1 MGPILLALLLAAPS
15 DSMPAAS
22 VTDSV
27 TSTRDSTL
35 APARRPREL
44 PAAADS
50 TRAKPPAKTDSVLVP
65 AAAAAP
71 AGPVP
76 PVGPVG
82 PIGAPGP
89 VPQGPVLRPGPVVV
103 PSSTVSFGPSGAIV
117 TVDTSSGPH
126 GPSTLAAVGL
136 SLLLPGA
143 GHSWIGSSSSA
154 PAYHALDLLGWA
166 ALFISWQYGN
176 AALSSAAEL
185 ANRYAG
191 ASLGSNPDPSL
202 LSAMRSYRSRRPEG
216 GRHGSYDEA
225 LVLSGKSTTSQ
236 FPDDAS
242 HDWDWGSNENP
253 DNNAH
258 LRAFDNQYQR
268 WRTSQVTLYYTVG
281 TLAALRLVAALDVI
295 RLQRASAA
303 KAGVALEIG
312 PTLGGMDARIS
323 WAF

>member
-1 MGPILLALLLAAPS
+1 MAPLLLALFLATSS
-15 DSMPAAS
+15 DSLPPPP

-27 TSTRDSTL
+27 PTVPDSATAPTSI
-35 APARRPREL
+35 PVEL
-44 PAAADS
+44 PAAADT
-50 TRAKPPAKTDSVLVP
+50 TRAKSPARLDSVLHP
-65 AAAAAP
+65 AAA
-71 AGPVP
+71 V
-76 PVGPVG
+76 PVGPVS
-82 PIGAPGP
+82 APGP
-89 VPQGPVLRPGPVVV
+89 VQPGPVVRPGPVVV
-103 PSSTVSFGPSGAIV
+103 PSSTVSFGPSGAII
-117 TVDTSSGPH
+117 TVDTASTAH

-176 AALSSAAEL
+176 TALSSAAEI

-191 ASLGSNPDPSL
+191 ASLGSSPDPSL

-225 LVLSGKSTTSQ
+225 LVLSGKSTNSQ

-258 LRAFDNQYQR
+258 LRAFDDQYQR
-268 WRTSQVTLYYTVG
+268 WRTSQVTLYYAVG

-303 KAGVALEIG
+303 RAGVALDIG